1 MEFSS
6 NTTSTNSE
14 NIFVDN
20 VKVVTADINYETKQD
35 WQTYSDDMS
44 INMTL
49 DIGRDFQPSFY
60 IGGNFKKDETSGQVI
75 GWGTAFKVKL
85 FFDAIGMPIRLSK
98 GKLLQ
103 DQRLPDDAASQLIG
117 KEFARLTYKSTK
129 LKKTGDNMWKE
140 WQETRPT
147 NVDHAEFKDIFRNA
161 VTNNWIKD
169 FLSPDDDVPFN
180 NKETATVDLDMNVPL

>member
-6 NTTSTNSE
+6 NTTTKNSE

-20 VKVVTADINYETKQD
+20 VKIVTANLNYETKQD

-44 INMTL
+44 ISMTL
-49 DIGRDFQPSFY
+49 DIGRDFNPSFY
-60 IGGNFKKDETSGQVI
+60 IGGNFKKDETSGQVL
-75 GWGTAFKVKL
+75 GWGTAYKIKL

-103 DQRLPDDAASQLIG
+103 DQRLPQGAESQLIG

-147 NVDHAEFKDIFRNA
+147 SVDHAEFKDIFRNA
-161 VTNNWIKD
+161 VANNWIKD
-169 FLSPDDDVPFN
+169 FLSPDNDVPFD
-180 NKETATVDLDMNVPL
+180 NKETSAVDLDIDVPL

>member
-6 NTTSTNSE
+6 NTTTKNSE

-20 VKVVTADINYETKQD
+20 VKIVTANLNYETKQD

-44 INMTL
+44 ISMTL
-49 DIGRDFQPSFY
+49 DIGRDFNPSFY
-60 IGGNFKKDETSGQVI
+60 IGGNFKKDETSGEVL
-75 GWGTAFKVKL
+75 GWGTAYKIKL

-103 DQRLPDDAASQLIG
+103 DQRLPQGAESQLIG

-147 NVDHAEFKDIFRNA
+147 SVDHAEFKDIFRNA
-161 VTNNWIKD
+161 VANNWIKD
-169 FLSPDDDVPFN
+169 FLSPDNDVPFD
-180 NKETATVDLDMNVPL
+180 NKETSTVDLDIDVPL

>member
-6 NTTSTNSE
+6 NTTTKNSE

-20 VKVVTADINYETKQD
+20 VKIVTANLNYETKQD

-44 INMTL
+44 ISMTL
-49 DIGRDFQPSFY
+49 DIGRDFNPSFY
-60 IGGNFKKDETSGQVI
+60 IGGNFKKDETSGQVL
-75 GWGTAFKVKL
+75 GWGTAYKIKL

-103 DQRLPDDAASQLIG
+103 DQRLPQGAESQLIG
-117 KEFARLTYKSTK
+117 KEFARLTFKSTK

-147 NVDHAEFKDIFRNA
+147 SVDHAEFKDIFRNA
-161 VTNNWIKD
+161 VANNWIKD
-169 FLSPDDDVPFN
+169 FLSPDNDVPFD
-180 NKETATVDLDMNVPL
+180 NKETATVDLDIDVPL

>member
-6 NTTSTNSE
+6 NTTTKNSE

-20 VKVVTADINYETKQD
+20 VKIVTANLNYETKQD

-44 INMTL
+44 ISMTL
-49 DIGRDFQPSFY
+49 DIGRDFNPSFY
-60 IGGNFKKDETSGQVI
+60 IGGNFKKDETSGQVL
-75 GWGTAFKVKL
+75 GWGTAYKIKL
-85 FFDAIGMPIRLSK
+85 FFDAIGMPIRLSN

-103 DQRLPDDAASQLIG
+103 DQRLPQGAESQLIG

-147 NVDHAEFKDIFRNA
+147 SVDHAEFKDIFRNA
-161 VTNNWIKD
+161 VANNWIKD
-169 FLSPDDDVPFN
+169 FLSPDNDVPFD
-180 NKETATVDLDMNVPL
+180 NKETSTVDLDIDVPL

>member
-6 NTTSTNSE
+6 NTTTKNSE

-20 VKVVTADINYETKQD
+20 VKIVTANLNYETKQD

-44 INMTL
+44 ISMTL
-49 DIGRDFQPSFY
+49 DIGRDFNPSFY
-60 IGGNFKKDETSGQVI
+60 IGGNFKKDETSGEVL
-75 GWGTAFKVKL
+75 GWGTAYKIKL

-103 DQRLPDDAASQLIG
+103 DQRLPEGAESQLIG

-147 NVDHAEFKDIFRNA
+147 SVDHAEFKDIFRNA
-161 VTNNWIKD
+161 VANNWIKD
-169 FLSPDDDVPFN
+169 FLSPDNDVPFD
-180 NKETATVDLDMNVPL
+180 NKETSTVDLDIDVPL

>member
-49 DIGRDFQPSFY
+49 DIGRDFQPNFY

-75 GWGTAFKVKL
+75 GWGTAFKIKL

-180 NKETATVDLDMNVPL
+180 NKETATVDLEMNVPL

>member
-6 NTTSTNSE
+6 NTTTKNSE

-20 VKVVTADINYETKQD
+20 VKIVTANLNYETKQD

-44 INMTL
+44 ISMTL
-49 DIGRDFQPSFY
+49 DIGRDFNPSFY
-60 IGGNFKKDETSGQVI
+60 IGGNFKKDETSGEVL
-75 GWGTAFKVKL
+75 GWGTAYKIKL

-103 DQRLPDDAASQLIG
+103 DQRLPEGAESQLIG

-147 NVDHAEFKDIFRNA
+147 SVDHAEFKDVFRNA
-161 VTNNWIKD
+161 VANNWIKD
-169 FLSPDDDVPFN
+169 FLSPDNDVPFD
-180 NKETATVDLDMNVPL
+180 NKETSTVDLDIDVPL

>member
-6 NTTSTNSE
+6 NTTTKNSE

-20 VKVVTADINYETKQD
+20 VKIVTANLNYETKQD

-44 INMTL
+44 ISMTL
-49 DIGRDFQPSFY
+49 DIGRDFNPRFY
-60 IGGNFKKDETSGQVI
+60 IGGNFKKDETSGQVL
-75 GWGTAFKVKL
+75 GWGTAYKIKL

-103 DQRLPDDAASQLIG
+103 DQRLPQGAESQLIG

-147 NVDHAEFKDIFRNA
+147 SVDHAEFKDIFRNA
-161 VTNNWIKD
+161 VANNWIKD
-169 FLSPDDDVPFN
+169 FLSPDNDVPFD
-180 NKETATVDLDMNVPL
+180 NKETSTVDLDIDVPL

>member
-49 DIGRDFQPSFY
+49 DIGRDFQPNFY

-75 GWGTAFKVKL
+75 GWGTAFKIKL

>member
-6 NTTSTNSE
+6 NTTTKNSE

-20 VKVVTADINYETKQD
+20 VKIVTANLNYETKQD

-44 INMTL
+44 ISMTL
-49 DIGRDFQPSFY
+49 DIGRDFNPRFY
-60 IGGNFKKDETSGQVI
+60 IGGNFKKDETSGQVL
-75 GWGTAFKVKL
+75 GWGTAYKIKL

-103 DQRLPDDAASQLIG
+103 DQRLPQGAESQLIG

-147 NVDHAEFKDIFRNA
+147 SVDHAEFKDIFRNA
-161 VTNNWIKD
+161 VANNWIKD
-169 FLSPDDDVPFN
+169 FLNPDNDVPFD
-180 NKETATVDLDMNVPL
+180 NKETSTVDLDIDVPL

>member
-49 DIGRDFQPSFY
+49 DIGRDFQPNFY

-75 GWGTAFKVKL
+75 GWGTAFKIKL

-147 NVDHAEFKDIFRNA
+147 NVDHAEFKDKFRNA
-161 VTNNWIKD
+161 VSNNWIKD

>member
-6 NTTSTNSE
+6 NTTTKNSE

-20 VKVVTADINYETKQD
+20 VKIVTANLNYETKQD

-44 INMTL
+44 ISMTL
-49 DIGRDFQPSFY
+49 DIGRDFNPSFY
-60 IGGNFKKDETSGQVI
+60 IGGNFKKDETSGQVL
-75 GWGTAFKVKL
+75 GWGTAYKIKL

-103 DQRLPDDAASQLIG
+103 DQRLPQGAESQLIG

-147 NVDHAEFKDIFRNA
+147 SVDHAEFKDIFRNA
-161 VTNNWIKD
+161 VANNWIKD
-169 FLSPDDDVPFN
+169 FLSPDNDVPFD
-180 NKETATVDLDMNVPL
+180 NKETSTVDLDIDVPL

>member
-6 NTTSTNSE
+6 NTTSKNSE

-35 WQTYSDDMS
+35 WQTYSDDIS

-60 IGGNFKKDETSGQVI
+60 IGGNFKKDETSGQVV
-75 GWGTAFKVKL
+75 GWGTAFKIKL

-169 FLSPDDDVPFN
+169 FLSPDDDVPFD
-180 NKETATVDLDMNVPL
+180 NKETSNVNLDMNVPL

>member
-6 NTTSTNSE
+6 NTTTKNSE

-20 VKVVTADINYETKQD
+20 VKIVTANLNYETKQD

-44 INMTL
+44 ISMTL
-49 DIGRDFQPSFY
+49 DIGRDFNPRFY
-60 IGGNFKKDETSGQVI
+60 IGGNFKKDETSGEVL
-75 GWGTAFKVKL
+75 GWGTAYKIKL

-103 DQRLPDDAASQLIG
+103 DQRLPQGAESQLIG

-147 NVDHAEFKDIFRNA
+147 SVDHAEFKDIFRNA
-161 VTNNWIKD
+161 VANNWIKD
-169 FLSPDDDVPFN
+169 FLSPDNDVPFD
-180 NKETATVDLDMNVPL
+180 NKETSTVDLDIDVPL

>member
-75 GWGTAFKVKL
+75 GWGTAFKIKL

>member
-6 NTTSTNSE
+6 NTTTKNSE

-20 VKVVTADINYETKQD
+20 VKIVTANLNYETKQD

-44 INMTL
+44 ISMTL
-49 DIGRDFQPSFY
+49 DIGRDFNPSFY
-60 IGGNFKKDETSGQVI
+60 IGGNFKKDETSGQVV
-75 GWGTAFKVKL
+75 GWGTAYKIKL

-103 DQRLPDDAASQLIG
+103 DQRLPEGAESQLIG

-147 NVDHAEFKDIFRNA
+147 SVDHAEFKDVFRNA
-161 VTNNWIKD
+161 VANNWIKD
-169 FLSPDDDVPFN
+169 FLSPDSDVPFD
-180 NKETATVDLDMNVPL
+180 NKETANVDLNMNVPL

>member
-20 VKVVTADINYETKQD
+20 VKVVTDDINYETKQD

-49 DIGRDFQPSFY
+49 DIGRDFQPNFY

-75 GWGTAFKVKL
+75 GWGTAFKIKL

>member
-49 DIGRDFQPSFY
+49 DIGRDFQPNFY

-75 GWGTAFKVKL
+75 GWGTAFKIKL

-117 KEFARLTYKSTK
+117 KEFARLTYTCTK